1 MKNIKKLNSRK
12 IGIGPMSS
20 EVIEAVYKY
29 SSINN
34 KELMLIA
41 SKNQIDSFK
50 EPRRMKWSWLWLKY
64 GKNKKESN
72 IIEGQSEEVTEDD
85 ERPFD
90 FRD

>member
-34 KELMLIA
+34 KELIEY
-41 SKNQIDSFK
+41 SKSTTSYMWAKLSLN
-50 EPRRMKWSWLWLKY
+50 P
-64 GKNKKESN
+64 KNKLEKIRSIGTAN
-72 IIEGQSEEVTEDD
+72 IMAMKLVKIFQI
-85 ERPFD
+85 F
-90 FRD
+90 

>member
-1 MKNIKKLNSRK
+1 MKNLEDFNSRK

-41 SKNQIDSFK
+41 SKNQIDHN
-50 EPRRMKWSWLWLKY
+50 
-64 GKNKKESN
+64 G
-72 IIEGQSEEVTEDD
+72 G
-85 ERPFD
+85 
-90 FRD
+90 

>member
-1 MKNIKKLNSRK
+1 MKNIKKSNSRK

-41 SKNQIDSFK
+41 SKIK
-50 EPRRMKWSWLWLKY
+50 
-64 GKNKKESN
+64 
-72 IIEGQSEEVTEDD
+72 
-85 ERPFD
+85 
-90 FRD
+90 